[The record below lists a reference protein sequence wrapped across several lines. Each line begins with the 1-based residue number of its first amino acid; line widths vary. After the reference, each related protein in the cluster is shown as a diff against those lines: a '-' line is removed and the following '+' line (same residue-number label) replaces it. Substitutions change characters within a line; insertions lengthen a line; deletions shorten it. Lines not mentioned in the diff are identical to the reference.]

1 MVQLEIINAICR
13 KTRNQVAFS
22 GLTVENAVETLL
34 NLDKYAPDDGVV
46 KEEVISFI
54 KMNTR
59 KVVEGEDW
67 KVFVKN
73 YEGLANKI
81 VKPMVN

>member
-1 MVQLEIINAICR
+1 M
-13 KTRNQVAFS
+13 
-22 GLTVENAVETLL
+22 ENAVETLL

-67 KVFVKN
+67 KVFVKS
-73 YEGLANKI
+73 YGDLVTDIFKAMAN
-81 VKPMVN
+81 